1 MYKIDLSLNRIYWEY
16 RQNRNFLRP
25 EKGYKGNEII
35 PSIGARITTD
45 IYSRRGSSF
54 KKDLESL
61 VDSFGK
67 LYSTKY
73 NIFLALSGGIDSE
86 ITAEAF
92 YRAGIPFTGI
102 SLRLFNGI
110 NDFDL
115 IYAAKYC
122 KDRNIPHRII
132 KISLEEYLEKTIL
145 NAVKYGQFTH
155 AYSQVALTK
164 LLDITTNIDLVIFSG
179 HNPDFHSEI
188 GPGWWE
194 DSPNLVK
201 YAINTKK
208 NFFTFTSLEP
218 IFCHYAKN
226 YDASQPGEKDNDFL
240 YECYPNLVKRIKYTG
255 WEKRHHLL
263 KEITEKL
270 YTTHSYRYQ
279 TFLTWD
285 FYTLRYLYKLYLQG
299 KIIATDTS

>member
-1 MYKIDLSLNRIYWEY
+1 MYNIDLNLNRTYWEY
-16 RQNRNFLRP
+16 RQSRTFLRP

-35 PSIGARITTD
+35 PSIGARVTCD
-45 IYSRRGSSF
+45 LYSKRGKTF

-61 VDSFGK
+61 VESFAK
-67 LYSTKY
+67 LYNDKY
-73 NIFLALSGGIDSE
+73 NIYLALSGGIDSE

-92 YRAGIPFTGI
+92 WRAGIPFTGL
-102 SLRLFNGI
+102 SLRLLGGI
-110 NDFDL
+110 NDFDI

-122 KDRNIPHRII
+122 KDRNIHHRII
-132 KISLEEYLEKTIL
+132 KLSNEELLEKTIPK
-145 NAVKYGQFTH
+145 AVKHGQFTH
-155 AYSQVALTK
+155 SYSQVALTK
-164 LLDITTNIDLVIFSG
+164 LLDITTEHDIIVFSG
-179 HNPDFHSEI
+179 HNPDFHPEI

-226 YDASQPGEKDNDFL
+226 YDPAQPGEKDNDFL

-255 WEKRHHLL
+255 WEKSEDIIGPILD
-263 KEITEKL
+263 KL

-285 FYTLRYLYKLYLQG
+285 FYTIRYMYKLLLKG
-299 KIIATDTS
+299 KLNVTN